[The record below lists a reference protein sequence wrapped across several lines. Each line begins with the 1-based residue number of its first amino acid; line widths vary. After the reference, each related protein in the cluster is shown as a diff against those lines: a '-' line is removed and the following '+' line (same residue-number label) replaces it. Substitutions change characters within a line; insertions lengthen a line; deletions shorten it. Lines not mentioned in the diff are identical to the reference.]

1 MCIFYW
7 FPYTG
12 GNVYFFFSF
21 FSGQLLHPDAP
32 GESGLEQE
40 QADGAPSGLW
50 PAGEPAA
57 PGPAG
62 QPADHAARV
71 LQPPQQAEVAG
82 PEGQP
87 TGHWPEEECW
97 GLPGWEAVPR
107 MRTKGNAATHNE

>member
-1 MCIFYW
+1 MH
-7 FPYTG
+7 
-12 GNVYFFFSF
+12 
-21 FSGQLLHPDAP
+21 LDAP

-40 QADGAPSGLW
+40 QTDRAAPGLW

-97 GLPGWEAVPR
+97 GLPG
-107 MRTKGNAATHNE
+107 